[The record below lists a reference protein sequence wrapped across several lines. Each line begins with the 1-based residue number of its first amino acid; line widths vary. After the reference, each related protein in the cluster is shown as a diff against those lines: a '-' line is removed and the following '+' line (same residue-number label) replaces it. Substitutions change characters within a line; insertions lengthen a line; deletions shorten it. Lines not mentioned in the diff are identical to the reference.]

1 MAMKF
6 QPERRSPDATASA
19 TPIAPPPLA
28 RVPWLDVAKA
38 YGILLV
44 VYAHFIE
51 RLAEENY
58 RAAFLQFKFIYAFH
72 IPLFFVLAGYVHR
85 DHGEDPRTFL
95 KSRAATRLI
104 PVLFFNLLSLAV
116 FLIVSPPTSKADLK
130 LVILSVLSF
139 ARGYPSYNWLMWFLV
154 CLFTVEI
161 LHFFVG
167 KHATTTLR
175 LIALA
180 VGSYLIGW
188 VLLWQSPL
196 VSSITGIARNFWF
209 LHEALI
215 AYPFFLAG
223 LLAKRLR
230 IFDRPSLAGRL
241 LIFLALLGLTCAT
254 FNLNVGPFV
263 WKKAVVVM
271 AESSHGSLWLFPVTA
286 LAGALMIGMLARVT
300 PPARWLLFIGA
311 NTIPLMGLDAIF
323 HDYINLL
330 LAQRLSG
337 LMPDTQ
343 WAVLLAGILV
353 TAATVT
359 ICAPGMYLLSRY
371 LPQLMGR
378 PKVKGPLLKNLI

>member
-1 MAMKF
+1 MTADSNPTPGAPEAM
-6 QPERRSPDATASA
+6 
-19 TPIAPPPLA
+19 IVAPPPSV

-44 VYAHFIE
+44 VYGHFVE

-72 IPLFFVLAGYVHR
+72 IPLFFVLAGYVHHHH
-85 DHGEDPRTFL
+85 DEDFRSFL

-104 PVLFFNLLSLAV
+104 PVLFFNLLSLGV
-116 FLIVSPPTSKADLK
+116 FLVVYHPTSKADLK
-130 LVILSVLSF
+130 QVVFSVLSF

-154 CLFTVEI
+154 CLFTVETF
-161 LHFFVG
+161 HFFMG
-167 KHATTTLR
+167 KHATTTRR

-188 VLLWQSPL
+188 VLLWQSSL
-196 VSSITGIARNFWF
+196 VSSTTGIARNFWF
-209 LHEALI
+209 VNEALI

-223 LLAKRLR
+223 ILAKRLR

-241 LIFLALLGLTCAT
+241 LIFLALLGITCAT

-271 AESSHGSLWLFPVTA
+271 AESSHGSPWLFPITA
-286 LAGALMIGMLARVT
+286 LAGALMIALLARVT

-311 NTIPLMGLDAIF
+311 NTISLMGLDAIF
-323 HDYINLL
+323 HDYVNLL

-337 LMPDTQ
+337 LIPDTH

-353 TAATVT
+353 TSATVT
-359 ICAPGMYLLSRY
+359 ICAPGMYLLSLY

-378 PKVKGPLLKNLI
+378 PKIKGPLLKNLI